1 MEKIKNIIRAITPPI
16 VLSKLQKLRRTD
28 EGELGWTGDFKTW
41 SNAHAECTGY
51 DNDLILERCKTSLMK
66 VKSGEAVY
74 ERDSVLFDEIQYN
87 WGLLAAMQKA
97 AIENNTELCVLD
109 FGGSLGS
116 SYFQNREFLNLNS
129 KLTWCIVEQEHFV
142 KCGKENFETDELK
155 FYYTIDE
162 CLESN
167 KPNVILLSSV
177 LQYLPE
183 PYKWLEKFL
192 NLNIDYII
200 IDRTPF
206 VDLEADLLTIQTV
219 PETIY
224 RASYPAWFFSKANFD
239 RAIQKYQKIANFD
252 SGYTTPM
259 IINKVLASWT
269 GVILRK

>member
-1 MEKIKNIIRAITPPI
+1 MKNIKNILKAIIPPI
-16 VLSKLQKLRRTD
+16 LFTSIKALRKSNQ
-28 EGELGWTGDFKTW
+28 GSLYWSGNFKTW
-41 SNAHAECTGY
+41 ENAQAECTGY
-51 DNDLILERCKTSLMK
+51 DTDIILEKCKNSLLK
-66 VKSGEAVY
+66 VKNGEAVY

-87 WGLLAAMQKA
+87 WGLLAALQKA
-97 AIENNTELCVLD
+97 AIENNNELCVLD

-116 SYFQNREFLNLNS
+116 SYYQSREFLNLGTN
-129 KLTWCIVEQEHFV
+129 LTWCIVEQEHFV

-183 PYKWLEKFL
+183 PYEWLEKFL

-206 VDLEADLLTIQTV
+206 VDSEADLLTIQTV
-219 PETIY
+219 PNTIY
-224 RASYPAWFFSKANFD
+224 KASYPAWFFSKANFD
-239 RAIQKYQKIANFD
+239 RAIQKYRKIANFD
-252 SGYTTPM
+252 SGYTAPM

-269 GVILRK
+269 GLLLSK